1 MKGNKNMDRL
11 TGKTSIVTG
20 AGEGIGRAIA
30 RMFARE
36 GAQVVVA
43 NRNEAKG
50 KETVDL
56 IKDEGGQATF
66 IRTDVTDV
74 EDVKRL
80 VEQTVATYGKLDVLC
95 NNHGVYGLDTRE
107 ITDLPE
113 EDWDLMMDTN
123 AKGVFLT
130 TKYAI
135 PAMRAAGGGSI
146 VNISSIAALAK
157 SAQPA
162 YAASKGAVNA
172 FTKGVATQVAEF
184 NIRANV
190 ISPSSIETDRRTE
203 VANSAEYKNDFQA
216 HTSQEEAAGRVEI
229 INRVLPGFG
238 EPDDIAYAAVYLA
251 SDESAYVTATVLP
264 VDGGTTRTR
273 TD

>member
-1 MKGNKNMDRL
+1 MDRL

-30 RMFARE
+30 VMFAHE
-36 GAQVVVA
+36 GAHVVVA

-50 KETVDL
+50 KETVEL
-56 IKDEGGQATF
+56 IKDAGGEATF
-66 IRTDVTDV
+66 IRTDVTDT

-80 VEQTVATYGKLDVLC
+80 IEQTVTTYGKLDVLC

-107 ITDLPE
+107 ISDLPE
-113 EDWDLMMDTN
+113 ANWDLMMDTN

-135 PAMRAAGGGSI
+135 PAMREAGGGSI

-172 FTKGVATQVAEF
+172 FTKGIAAQVAEF

-190 ISPSSIETDRRTE
+190 ISPSTIETDRRTE
-203 VANSAEYKNDFQA
+203 LANSAQYKNDFLA
-216 HTSQEEAAGRVEI
+216 HTSADEATGSVGI
-229 INRVLPGFG
+229 LNRVLPGFG

-251 SDESAYVTATVLP
+251 SDESSYVTATVLP